1 MDIKTKY
8 NLGDRVLVSADLILR
23 QTCPFCE
30 GKGFRTLQGTDFKFY
45 CQNCKDGQL
54 VTRTSNNRQLV
65 EGIITKVV
73 VETKKVDCED
83 DEWWY
88 NAEEGQIGQ
97 HVEYA
102 VDIVDSENFYG
113 NGMYDE
119 DKIKE
124 VTSHEVSGGN

>member
-8 NLGDRVLVSADLILR
+8 SLGDRVLVPADLILR

-54 VTRTSNNRQLV
+54 VTRTSDNRQLV

-88 NAEEGQIGQ
+88 KAEEGQIGQ